1 MMTTLFAVSV
11 LALAVLAVWF
21 VAVLAIRLFTK
32 RRPPLC
38 TRITA
43 AVAAVA
49 VGIIALG
56 QAGLSAEYYRQ
67 RSIIKILGESIGED
81 QHVVEKHLGPG
92 RRYPDSHTSVSM
104 VLPDYAT
111 NGIVEVWV
119 YDTGVW
125 YSWYRPANRVL
136 ACFDENGRLVR
147 WILDF

>member
-1 MMTTLFAVSV
+1 MMPTLFVASV
-11 LALAVLAVWF
+11 LALAVLAVRL

-38 TRITA
+38 TRLAA
-43 AVAAVA
+43 AVAAAA
-49 VGIIALG
+49 VGIIVLG
-56 QAGLSAEYYRQ
+56 QTGLATEYHRE
-67 RSIIKILGESIGED
+67 RSIVKILGESIGED

-92 RRYPDSHTSVSM
+92 RRYPDSHTPVSV

-111 NGIVEVWV
+111 NGIAEVWV

-136 ACFDENGRLVR
+136 ACFDEKGLLVR
-147 WILDF
+147 WMLDL